1 MNKLSPPQIV
11 ALSFLLVIIIGTV
24 LLSLPI
30 SIQGRETIDIIDA
43 IFTATSATCVTG
55 LIVKDTGSF
64 FSPFGRAIILLLF
77 QCGGLGIMTLSTLFA
92 VLLGRKLTIR
102 RNVIVQSALGRHKI
116 EGLTTLVKYI
126 LCFTFGI
133 ELLGAGLLFLRWIQ
147 GPGVSIKQAA
157 WWSVFHAVSA
167 FCNAGFSLFSDSFAG
182 YRGDWY
188 VILVMSIM
196 IILGGLGFVVLMDT
210 RKLKFWRRNKAFIFK
225 TLNLQSKV
233 VLTLTV
239 FLILIG
245 IIFFLFSEGQNTLKG
260 LSFKD
265 KILVSSFQSVT
276 SRTAGFNTIN
286 IGALRMGTL
295 FFLMFL
301 MFIGASPGSTGGGIK
316 TATFGVVAAGLWA
329 MIKNKKEVSIFK
341 RTIPK
346 DVVRKALV
354 VFLMALG
361 WILLFSL
368 ALSVVEGENVGR
380 SSNSFLPMLFEVTSA
395 FGTVGLSTGLS
406 SNLTSLGKVLII
418 LTMYA
423 GRIGPLT
430 LALAIA
436 LREEKV
442 IYRYPEERIMV
453 G

>member
-11 ALSFLLVIIIGTV
+11 ALGFLLTIVTGTI
-24 LLSLPI
+24 LLSLPV
-30 SIQGRETIDIIDA
+30 SIQGPGRIDLIDA
-43 IFTATSATCVTG
+43 VFTATSATCVTG
-55 LIVKDTGSF
+55 LIVKDTGNF
-64 FSPFGRAIILLLF
+64 FSPFGRGVILVLF

-102 RNVIVQSALGRHKI
+102 RNVIVQSALNRHKI

-126 LCFTFGI
+126 LCVTFGI
-133 ELLGAGLLFLRWIQ
+133 ELLGACLLFLKWVQ
-147 GPGVSIKQAA
+147 CPGTTVKQAA
-157 WWSVFHAVSA
+157 SWSVFHAISA
-167 FCNAGFSLFSDSFAG
+167 FCNAGFSLFSSSFAG
-182 YRGDWY
+182 YRADGY
-188 VILVMSIM
+188 VILVMSVM
-196 IILGGLGFVVLMDT
+196 IILGGLGFVVLMDI
-210 RKLKFWRRNKAFIFK
+210 RNLKFWRRDKVFIFK
-225 TLNLQSKV
+225 RLNLQSKI

-265 KILVSSFQSVT
+265 KMLASYFQSVT
-276 SRTAGFNTIN
+276 SRTAGFSTIN

-295 FFLMFL
+295 FFLIFL

-316 TATFGVVAAGLWA
+316 TVTFGVVLASVWA
-329 MIKNKKEVSIFK
+329 MIRNKEEVSLFK
-341 RTIPK
+341 RTIPRY
-346 DVVRKALV
+346 VVHKALV
-354 VFLMALG
+354 IFLMGLG

-368 ALSVVEGENVGR
+368 ALSIVEAETIGR
-380 SSNSFLPMLFEVTSA
+380 SSKSFLPMLFEVTSA
-395 FGTVGLSTGLS
+395 FGTVGLSTGLTP
-406 SNLTSLGKVLII
+406 NLTIPGKILII

-436 LREEKV
+436 LREKKI
-442 IYRYPEERIMV
+442 IYRYPKERIMV